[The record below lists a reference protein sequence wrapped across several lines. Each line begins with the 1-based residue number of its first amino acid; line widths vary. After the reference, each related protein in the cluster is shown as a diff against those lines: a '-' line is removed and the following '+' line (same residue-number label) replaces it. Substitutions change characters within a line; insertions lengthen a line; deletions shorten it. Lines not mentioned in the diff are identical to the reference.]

1 MVSIIVQS
9 FILRCHDILQHYP
22 PTQARQLNPCLF
34 EMLRGVWCRHALRR
48 YAETVILEPFRRQ
61 QSHSGVMAVVAVL
74 SPCIYNVTCVFMYHP
89 TVQQRARSVPR
100 HDRIAPG
107 SEASE
112 ERATEDRKEVAEVHR
127 HDSQHAEI
135 GVSCELNWVRARGK
149 KTYSRYPTP
158 AITVSMT
165 ALTGS
170 TENLQGRA

>member
-34 EMLRGVWCRHALRR
+34 EMLRAVWCRHALTTLCRDCDPR
-48 YAETVILEPFRRQ
+48 AVPSSTVTLWCDGCR
-61 QSHSGVMAVVAVL
+61 GCLVAL
-74 SPCIYNVTCVFMYHP
+74 HLQCDMRFMYHP
-89 TVQQRARSVPR
+89 TVQQCTRSVPR

-127 HDSQHAEI
+127 HNSQHAEK
-135 GVSCELNWVRARGK
+135 GVSCELNWGRARGK
-149 KTYSRYPTP
+149 KTYSKYPTP